1 MSRFSDWWRK
11 IISNY
16 SNTKRTNIRFMFPL
30 FLGTL
35 AIFGA
40 SVISTDK
47 SYIKL
52 VPSQVNVLAG
62 DRFNIQIYASAHV
75 PVNAL
80 DITIDFI
87 PGAIEIIGVD
97 KEQSVLTIWT
107 QEPVIST
114 NSIKLSGG
122 TFQKGFVGE
131 HLIATI
137 KAKANTAG
145 QTEFV
150 VSDANLLAGDG
161 KGTPVAVKTTG
172 SDSKTSFVI
181 YDQDADPSELKTKL
195 GVVIN
200 TDINGDGKV
209 TLTDISAFMASWRSE
224 ETTYDFNSDG
234 RMNFVDFSII
244 LAKSFL
250 N

>member
-1 MSRFSDWWRK
+1 MNYFSVWWRK
-11 IISNY
+11 IIKSH
-16 SNTKRTNIRFMFPL
+16 SNTKRTNVRFMFPL

-35 AIFGA
+35 AILGA
-40 SVISTDK
+40 SVISADK
-47 SYIKL
+47 SYVKL
-52 VPSQVNVLAG
+52 VPSQTNVLAG

-107 QEPVIST
+107 QEPTITSD
-114 NSIKLSGG
+114 SIKLSGG

-145 QTEFV
+145 QTDFI
-150 VSDANLLAGDG
+150 VSDASLLAGDG
-161 KGTPVAVKTTG
+161 KGTPVAVKNIG
-172 SDSKTSFVI
+172 SDSKTTFFI
-181 YDQDADPSELKTKL
+181 YDQDADPSELKAKL

-209 TLTDISAFMASWRSE
+209 TLTDISAFMASWRTE

-234 RMNFVDFSII
+234 KMNFVDFSII

>member
-1 MSRFSDWWRK
+1 MIYFSLLWRK
-11 IISNY
+11 IKNLYPIH
-16 SNTKRTNIRFMFPL
+16 KRANVRYMFPL
-30 FLGTL
+30 FFGAL
-35 AIFGA
+35 AILGA
-40 SVISTDK
+40 SVVSTDK

-62 DRFNIQIYASAHV
+62 ERFNIQVYASAHV

-87 PGAIEIIGVD
+87 PGSIEIISVD
-97 KEQSVLTIWT
+97 KAQSVLTIWT
-107 QEPVIST
+107 QEPVISSD
-114 NSIKLSGG
+114 SIKFSGG
-122 TFQKGFVGE
+122 TFQKGFIGE

-137 KAKANTAG
+137 KAKAISTG

-150 VSDANLLAGDG
+150 VKNANLLAGDG
-161 KGTPVAVKTTG
+161 RGTPVAVKNTG
-172 SDSKTSFVI
+172 AESKTSFYI
-181 YDQDADPSELKTKL
+181 YDQSTAPGELKARL

-200 TDINGDGKV
+200 ADINGDGKV
-209 TLTDISAFMASWRSE
+209 TLSDISAFMASWRTQ
-224 ETTYDFNSDG
+224 ETTYDFNNDG